1 MKSELIIK
9 RIFEFLRLTYVYWC
23 TRIVRAY
30 NAAMLNDFALVDVT
44 SRSLRLFIA
53 NICNVCA
60 VSESYTVNILHSILR
75 VVQIK
80 LFKLYIWY
88 DKINKIWIHAFII
101 YNMYN
106 LLKYCMLKFQEVE
119 EQLFDV
125 RIPKVSDLLL

>member
-125 RIPKVSDLLL
+125 RVPKVSDLLL

>member
-9 RIFEFLRLTYVYWC
+9 RIFEFLHLTYVYWC

-125 RIPKVSDLLL
+125 RVPKVSDLLL

>member
-9 RIFEFLRLTYVYWC
+9 RIFEFLRLTYIYWC

-44 SRSLRLFIA
+44 SRSSRLFIA

-125 RIPKVSDLLL
+125 RVPKVSDLLL

>member
-23 TRIVRAY
+23 TRIVRAH

-125 RIPKVSDLLL
+125 RVPKVSDLLL